1 MNLPESCPHCGA
13 RCDRFGKIGTQ
24 HMVWIIRTSL
34 DWDGD
39 INQHRIEDQ
48 IFECSNC
55 HTLFRARWRL
65 MEFNELYEKIE
76 EVKK

>member
-1 MNLPESCPHCGA
+1 MNLPAGCPHCGA
-13 RCDRFGKIGTQ
+13 RTGQLCKDR
-24 HMVWIIRTSL
+24 MVWIIRSSL

-39 INQHRIEDQ
+39 VDEHRIEDQ

-76 EVKK
+76 GV